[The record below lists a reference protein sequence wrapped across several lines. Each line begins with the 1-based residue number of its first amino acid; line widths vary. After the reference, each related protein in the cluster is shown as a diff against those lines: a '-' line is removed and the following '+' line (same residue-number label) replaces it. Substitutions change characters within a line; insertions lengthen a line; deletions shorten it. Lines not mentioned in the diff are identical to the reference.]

1 MSAPVRKIAIALG
14 TLLVL
19 VALAFAF
26 LPALLETALNRVGQR
41 PPYTTQPWARELM
54 KDSVDLHADP
64 LLWGRDLLQRSSRGQ
79 VDLPRL
85 QEAGAALQ
93 VFGAVTQAPL
103 GMSVSRNKSDAA
115 DLVTALALV
124 SRWPRGAWKSRRER
138 ALYLAQRLREMEERS
153 NGQLFPIRSRA
164 ELLAL
169 FDQRAKGSHAVG
181 ALLALEG
188 SQALEGDLAAVDAL
202 YDAGFRMMAPTH
214 FTDTEVS
221 GSAHG
226 VAKGGLTPLGR
237 RWLRKL
243 EEKKIMVDLAHAS
256 PQTVADVLALAT
268 RPVVVS
274 HTGVKATC
282 DSPRNLSDAQLAALK
297 KNGALVGISYFS
309 SAICGTDARAI
320 ARAMRYA
327 ADVLGVKHLAL
338 GSDFDGA
345 VQTPFDVTGLPLL
358 AEALRAEGFSDP
370 DIRAIASRN
379 ALRFFAAQ
387 LP

>member
-14 TLLVL
+14 ILLAL
-19 VALAFAF
+19 AALAFAF
-26 LPALLETALNRVGQR
+26 LPALVEAALNRVGQR
-41 PPYTTQPWARELM
+41 PPYATLLWARELM

-85 QEAGAALQ
+85 QEADAALQ
-93 VFGAVTQAPL
+93 VFGVVTQAPF
-103 GMSVSRNKSDAA
+103 GMNVSHNSSTAA
-115 DLVTALALV
+115 DLVTELAVV
-124 SRWPRGAWKSRRER
+124 SRWPRSAWTSRRER
-138 ALYLAQRLREMEERS
+138 ALYLAQRLRETEERS
-153 NGQLFPIRSRA
+153 GGQLLPVRSRA

-188 SQALEGDLAAVDAL
+188 AQALEGDLAAVDEL
-202 YDAGFRMMAPTH
+202 YDAGFRMMAPAH
-214 FTDTEVS
+214 FTDTEIS

-226 VAKGGLTPLGR
+226 AAKGGLTPLGR

-243 EEKKIMVDLAHAS
+243 EEKKIIVDLAHAS

-268 RPVVVS
+268 RPVAVS

-297 KNGALVGISYFS
+297 KNGALVGIGYFP
-309 SAICGTDARAI
+309 SAVCGADARAI
-320 ARAMRYA
+320 AKAMRYA

-345 VQTPFDVTGLPLL
+345 VKTPFDVTGLPLL